1 MKKIVK
7 DYLSDKL
14 KLELWQIV
22 GVLCLVFVF
31 AGMFGWLYEFILY
44 YFNSGMTTWYMRGS
58 NFIPWI
64 NIYATGSIM
73 IIFLTYK
80 FRKKPWLVFL
90 IAVVSTGI
98 LEYCTGLVMDKI
110 FNLRCWDYNTEILS
124 FGSIGGYVCL
134 RSVLIF
140 GLCGLMLM
148 YLILPIFIKLSQVM
162 NKKVFLT
169 ISIVLFS
176 IFLFDELY
184 NLLFARWLG
193 LPRATDIY
201 SGLGLK
207 YMKYR

>member
-1 MKKIVK
+1 MKKVFK
-7 DYLSDKL
+7 EYLSDNFKP
-14 KLELWQIV
+14 ELWQIV
-22 GVLCLVFVF
+22 GILCLVFVI
-31 AGMFGWLYEFILY
+31 AGLVGWLYEFVFY

-90 IAVVSTGI
+90 IAFISTGI
-98 LEYCTGLVMDKI
+98 LEYFTGLVMDKV
-110 FNLRCWDYNTEILS
+110 FALKCWDYNTEILS
-124 FGSIGGYVCL
+124 WGSIDGYVCL

-140 GLCGLMLM
+140 GTCGLLLM
-148 YLILPIFIKLSQVM
+148 YGIVPILIYISKKT

-169 ISIVLFS
+169 ISIILFS

-184 NLLFARWLG
+184 NLIFARILG
-193 LPRATDIY
+193 TPRATEVYND
-201 SGLGLK
+201 LGIK
-207 YMKYR
+207 YMSYK